1 MRYFERLRWIIGS
14 TQLVSIFV
22 FMINAYFY
30 CNRLYLDVNSSL
42 NIEELTK
49 LVFGESNLPLDLYY
63 NY

>member
-1 MRYFERLRWIIGS
+1 MRDFERLRWIIGS
-14 TQLVSIFV
+14 TQLVSILV

-42 NIEELTK
+42 NIEEFTK
-49 LVFGESNLPLDLYY
+49 LVFGKSNLPLDLYY

>member
-22 FMINAYFY
+22 FMTYTFFY

-49 LVFGESNLPLDLYY
+49 LVFGKSNLPWDLYY

>member
-42 NIEELTK
+42 NIEEFTK
-49 LVFGESNLPLDLYY
+49 LVFGKYNLPWDLYY

>member
-22 FMINAYFY
+22 FMINAYFH

-42 NIEELTK
+42 NIEEFTK
-49 LVFGESNLPLDLYY
+49 LVFGKSNLPSDLYY

>member
-22 FMINAYFY
+22 FMINGYFH

-42 NIEELTK
+42 NIEEFTK
-49 LVFGESNLPLDLYY
+49 LVFGKSNLPWDLYY

>member
-1 MRYFERLRWIIGS
+1 MRYFERLRWTIGS

-22 FMINAYFY
+22 FTINTYFY

-42 NIEELTK
+42 NIEEFTK
-49 LVFGESNLPLDLYY
+49 LVFGKSNLPLDLYY

>member
-49 LVFGESNLPLDLYY
+49 LVFGKSNLPWDLYY

>member
-42 NIEELTK
+42 NIEEFTK
-49 LVFGESNLPLDLYY
+49 LVFGKSNLPLDLYY